1 MDGNEWDTSGRTDK
15 EIMESHVCQCSVCE
29 KQGDAANARI
39 AELEAQATSWR
50 EAHERGA
57 AIAAEELARQ
67 KEEYEARAER
77 LEAALR
83 EIAEGEFNCGDW
95 VCDAPGIAQNALDEL
110 AGPGHEGGKSE

>member
-77 LEAALR
+77 LEAALK
-83 EIAEGEFNCGDW
+83 EIIKRTQDCTPLVATDVRHMAQLALCGAKEGE
-95 VCDAPGIAQNALDEL
+95 
-110 AGPGHEGGKSE
+110 